1 MARDLVKRLTDF
13 GLSVN
18 QAKVYLNIAQSST
31 TNVNTISKTTHIHRQ
46 DIYKILPKLEK
57 MGLVATTVD
66 RPIKI
71 EAIPVKEGLRNIVSM
86 ETQKA
91 KQRVKRL
98 KADLKALT
106 NAIEDTKKAIKVL
119 LGKNQ

>member
-31 TNVNTISKTTHIHRQ
+31 TNVNTISKNTHIHRQ